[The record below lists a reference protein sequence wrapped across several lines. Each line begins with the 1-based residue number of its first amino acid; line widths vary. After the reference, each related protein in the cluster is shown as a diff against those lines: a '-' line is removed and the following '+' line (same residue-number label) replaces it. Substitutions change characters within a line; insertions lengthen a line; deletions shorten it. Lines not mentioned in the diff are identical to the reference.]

1 MTDCVVCN
9 AQLDPEQKK
18 TVLDIQQ
25 ELADDKKRA
34 ASGAVDGDEEGD
46 SEDDNESSDGEAEQ
60 EAEEPQGQQKWRRMG
75 NSELATSIDELRC
88 VECRCDRLFVKIYVG

>member
-1 MTDCVVCN
+1 MTNRVVAH

-46 SEDDNESSDGEAEQ
+46 SEDDEEEEEEGSDEEAEM
-60 EAEEPQGQQKWRRMG
+60 PQGQQKWRRLG
-75 NSELATSIDELRC
+75 NSELATSIDELR
-88 VECRCDRLFVKIYVG
+88 YV